1 MKKTITIQDI
11 ADELGLSRN
20 TVSKALNGGYL
31 PEKTKTLVINKA
43 KEMNYKHLS
52 TTESRPNGNNY
63 KLLLLSGKPLNN
75 INFFL
80 PIMRGI
86 DNYCYENKYELLKY
100 TFNDNISSYET
111 LSNYIVNLNIDGIIA
126 IETFDKDFILK
137 LLEFN
142 IPVTFIDFCSHTTQI
157 NGCYDIIETSNR
169 EPIYHIS
176 KILNKKYGVTKFSF
190 VGDYTHCMSFQNR
203 YLGMLQALILSNIP
217 HTKSND
223 ILKTDNFDYGNPEIL
238 SNEILKLPAMPECF
252 ICANDFIARSV
263 INALNVLKLN
273 VPNDVLVVGYDDAV
287 DSTSSRPTITTVG
300 MDKDFLGSEAVRVLV
315 NRINNPTMPMR
326 EITLNSKIIP
336 RESTRNK

>member
-1 MKKTITIQDI
+1 MKKNITIQDI

-31 PEKTKTLVINKA
+31 PEKTKALVINKA
-43 KEMNYKHLS
+43 KEMNYKHLN
-52 TTESRPNGNNY
+52 TTESGPNGKNY

-111 LSNYIVNLNIDGIIA
+111 LSNYIINLNIDGIIA

-137 LLEFN
+137 LLDFN

-157 NGCYDIIETSNR
+157 NGYYDIIETSNR

-190 VGDYTHCMSFQNR
+190 VGDYTHCMSFKNR
-203 YLGMLQALILSNIP
+203 YLGMLQALILSNIQ
-217 HTKSND
+217 HTKNDD

-238 SNEILKLPAMPECF
+238 SNEILKLPVMPECF

-287 DSTSSRPTITTVG
+287 DSTSARPTITTVG